1 MILPPINSFPAA
13 VTYVSRTTG
22 ASEEDAEKVVRAV
35 AAFAV
40 AQYMADQANKL
51 PVPPA
56 PQGVT
61 MEQVK
66 AYVDGRLEA
75 LSPARPVQEVRIWH
89 GDGSGSLSDEEMA
102 RVTTQVA
109 DAITSA
115 VGKSRKGVA

>member
-1 MILPPINSFPAA
+1 MTIPTIDSFPAA

-40 AQYMADQANKL
+40 AQYMAEQASQ
-51 PVPPA
+51 PPAAPA

-66 AYVDGRLEA
+66 AYVDGRLET
-75 LSPARPVQEVRIWH
+75 LSPSRPFQEVRIWH
-89 GDGSGSLSDEEMA
+89 GDGSGNLSDDEMA
-102 RVTTQVA
+102 HVTQQVA
-109 DAITSA
+109 DAITGA
-115 VGKSRKGVA
+115 VSKSRKGMA